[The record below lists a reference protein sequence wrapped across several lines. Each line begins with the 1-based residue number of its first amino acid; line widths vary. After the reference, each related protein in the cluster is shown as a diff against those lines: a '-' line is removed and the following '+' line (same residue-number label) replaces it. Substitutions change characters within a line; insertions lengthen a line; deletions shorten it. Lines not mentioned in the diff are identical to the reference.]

1 MDIPE
6 TTVELNDS
14 ESKLDL
20 YHRPDRLIRISS
32 FSNIVSWITLV
43 ISSAIFIY
51 LAVIVGTSLAQGATF
66 INLFST
72 IMLGSVI
79 LLLGIF
85 IFAILQAVAESVF
98 VLMDI
103 EENTRK

>member
-1 MDIPE
+1 MDTPE
-6 TTVELNDS
+6 TTVEVTES

-32 FSNIVSWITLV
+32 FSNIMSWITLV
-43 ISSAIFIY
+43 VSSAIFVY
-51 LAVIVGTSLAQGATF
+51 LAVIVGMSLAQGATF

-72 IMLGSVI
+72 IMLGCVI
-79 LLLGIF
+79 LLLGLF
-85 IFAILQAVAESVF
+85 IFVMLQAVAESVF